1 MRMPRSRFRFSLAML
16 LLVITT
22 LCVVL
27 GWHAARSH
35 RQSRAVAKLKQLE
48 ATIVYDY
55 DHEDREPTGP
65 TWLRRLLGPDAFDRV
80 VAVEFR
86 TPELIGD
93 DEARWLGDLP
103 DLKRLWLHGTR
114 VTDAGMAHVGDL
126 HQLEDLVIYGT
137 ALTDDGFRHL
147 RDLRKLAHLNMHGLA
162 VGDGALVHLAQ
173 LTNLKT
179 LHASYTK
186 VTDVGLASL
195 ANLTQLE
202 VLSLDRTQVT
212 DDGLAHLKRLTKLRE
227 LSLTGNQITAAGA
240 RRLAN
245 LANLEQLA
253 LGGCPI
259 DDDAVKHLIHLKK
272 LKRLH
277 LGFVKMTYGGLARL
291 TQANIVLSVYID
303 GESFADLRKHP
314 DYDRIQ
320 RWQGR
325 AMIPGFLGPQ
335 RSGIE
340 LGPTLEHALNVDG
353 RPEPAPGKGS
363 QGIQPLS
370 TYSTAQ

>member
-1 MRMPRSRFRFSLAML
+1 ML

-22 LCVVL
+22 ICIVL

-35 RQSRAVAKLKQLE
+35 RQFRAVTNLKQLE

-55 DHEDREPTGP
+55 DQEDREPTGP
-65 TWLRRLLGPDAFDRV
+65 AWLRRLLGGDAFDRV

-86 TPELIGD
+86 KPELIGD
-93 DEARWLGDLP
+93 DQARWLGDLP
-103 DLKRLWLHGTR
+103 DLKRLWLHQTK
-114 VTDAGMAHVGDL
+114 VTDAGMAHLRDL

-147 RDLRKLAHLNMHGLA
+147 RDLRKLAHLNMHGLP
-162 VGDGALVHLAQ
+162 VGDGAVSHLAQ

-179 LHASYTK
+179 LHASHTR
-186 VTDVGLASL
+186 VTDSGLASL

-202 VLSLDRTQVT
+202 VLDLDRTQIS
-212 DDGLAHLKRLTKLRE
+212 DAGLAHLKRLTKLRE

-240 RRLAN
+240 RHLAN
-245 LANLEQLA
+245 LVSLEGLA
-253 LGGCPI
+253 LGGCPV
-259 DDDAVKHLIHLKK
+259 DDDAVEHLIRLTK

-277 LGFVKMTYGGLARL
+277 LGFVKMTYSGLARL
-291 TQANIVLSVYID
+291 MEANNVLSVYID
-303 GESFADLRKHP
+303 GESFADLRQHP
-314 DYDRIQ
+314 DFDRIE

-325 AMIPGFLGPQ
+325 AKIPGFLGPQ

-340 LGPTLEHALNVDG
+340 LGPALERSLNTHDG
-353 RPEPAPGKGS
+353 PEPAHGRMPELQPAEELPSGAARAGS
-363 QGIQPLS
+363 R
-370 TYSTAQ
+370 